1 VWRSVLGPVLR
12 KTRFQVS
19 LSGGKKK
26 TLSPHRQNSILGDT
40 TISESRWPCG
50 GLRAAAFRKTKNLRT
65 GHFRQW
71 GGVAGITIGGGSR
84 KGSTSY
90 SGRGEAGVALRR
102 WSEGPARATEEC
114 ESRTAGLEARCK
126 GQSGNAVRRAGSV
139 QSMKTLK
146 AVATRDQ
153 GQSMQGPQPGPGCEW
168 SRRGPSGRQRTRFLE
183 GLQFG
188 KCDTRPIDARAP
200 SQGPDGVET
209 HTAVRHPAVYKPKAS
224 KTLPFG
230 RHHGHLAW
238 PWTSRETG
246 LVWICRADEARM

>member
-1 VWRSVLGPVLR
+1 MRGGEREPPSSLRPGARSGERRSVPGGRSWRPGFSSGSPVRGRKKNAKSSPAEIRAPAFRSVSESRGLSGVESVVWRSVLGPVLR

-19 LSGGKKK
+19 LSGGKK

-114 ESRTAGLEARCK
+114 ESRTAGLEARCSAK

-153 GQSMQGPQPGPGCEW
+153 GQSMQGPQ
-168 SRRGPSGRQRTRFLE
+168 
-183 GLQFG
+183 
-188 KCDTRPIDARAP
+188 
-200 SQGPDGVET
+200 QG
-209 HTAVRHPAVYKPKAS
+209 
-224 KTLPFG
+224 
-230 RHHGHLAW
+230 
-238 PWTSRETG
+238 
-246 LVWICRADEARM
+246 ARM